1 MADKHADTR
10 TGTPARPG
18 LTNRQ
23 PTAERSVMHGQL
35 RKRSAAHY
43 RTERQREQLARD
55 DGIVT
60 ADLNLPL
67 DAHPAVLI
75 ELAVER
81 WGPRGLMD
89 RCVRLY
95 REMDWGGEPEL
106 MSYLAGSA
114 GPRWVELGFGT
125 QSYFVRTWALRAM
138 LYAWDESASTTV
150 IDALKDEH
158 WRPREMALKVIA
170 KRLIDG
176 DVDAVARLRD
186 DDPIPRVQAAARRA
200 LGRLSRDLRM
210 RSAKQ

>member
-1 MADKHADTR
+1 
-10 TGTPARPG
+10 
-18 LTNRQ
+18 
-23 PTAERSVMHGQL
+23 
-35 RKRSAAHY
+35 
-43 RTERQREQLARD
+43 
-55 DGIVT
+55 VT

-75 ELAVER
+75 GLAVER
-81 WGPRGLMD
+81 WGSRGLMD

-150 IDALKDEH
+150 IDALEDEH
-158 WRPREMALKVIA
+158 WRPREMALKVVA

-186 DDPIPRVQAAARRA
+186 DPVPRVQAAARRA
-200 LGRLSRDLRM
+200 LGRLSRDPRM